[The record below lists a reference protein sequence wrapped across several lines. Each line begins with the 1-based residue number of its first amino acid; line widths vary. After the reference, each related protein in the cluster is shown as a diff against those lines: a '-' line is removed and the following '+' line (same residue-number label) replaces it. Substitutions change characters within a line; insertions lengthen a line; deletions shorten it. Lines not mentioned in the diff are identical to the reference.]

1 MVYRFLYTLV
11 GWCRSFYFSKITLRS
26 WPTSWQKG
34 SVPHRPRMLCANHPS
49 SFLDAVL
56 VASYLPFP
64 LGFLGRGDAFTPRFG
79 NFLRKHL
86 NMMPVWRHRE
96 GYANVH
102 RNYETFA
109 EANEY
114 WSKEGALII
123 FSEGLCVQEWKLRP
137 LPKGSARM
145 VWNAFHQGLDLE
157 IVPVGINYEHFDG
170 PGKTVDLR
178 FGGMVLASQLMQ
190 RFREES
196 DSLDAE
202 GRLRETTFLL
212 RFNRWL
218 EGELRTLV
226 VQAPGRAEA
235 CAPRGGAETLAGPL
249 IPTRD
254 RPMVLGLARLL
265 HAPYYLPLKALS
277 RRLCLGTVHYDS
289 VLFAIL
295 MLTYPLFLG
304 ALALLLACAFG
315 WIGALGVVLWPA
327 TAWFS
332 RFAST
337 NPSV

>member
-1 MVYRFLYTLV
+1 
-11 GWCRSFYFSKITLRS
+11 
-26 WPTSWQKG
+26 
-34 SVPHRPRMLCANHPS
+34 
-49 SFLDAVL
+49 
-56 VASYLPFP
+56 
-64 LGFLGRGDAFTPRFG
+64 
-79 NFLRKHL
+79 
-86 NMMPVWRHRE
+86 MMPVWRHRE

-254 RPMVLGLARLL
+254 RSMVLGLARLL

-277 RRLCLGTVHYDS
+277 RRLCLGTVHYDA

>member
-1 MVYRFLYTLV
+1 
-11 GWCRSFYFSKITLRS
+11 
-26 WPTSWQKG
+26 
-34 SVPHRPRMLCANHPS
+34 
-49 SFLDAVL
+49 
-56 VASYLPFP
+56 
-64 LGFLGRGDAFTPRFG
+64 
-79 NFLRKHL
+79 
-86 NMMPVWRHRE
+86 
-96 GYANVH
+96 
-102 RNYETFA
+102 
-109 EANEY
+109 
-114 WSKEGALII
+114 
-123 FSEGLCVQEWKLRP
+123 
-137 LPKGSARM
+137 
-145 VWNAFHQGLDLE
+145 
-157 IVPVGINYEHFDG
+157 
-170 PGKTVDLR
+170 
-178 FGGMVLASQLMQ
+178 MVLASQLMQ

-235 CAPRGGAETLAGPL
+235 CAPLGGAETLAGPL
-249 IPTRD
+249 IPTRN
-254 RPMVLGLARLL
+254 RPFMLALARLL
-265 HAPYYLPLKALS
+265 HAPYYLPLRALA
-277 RRLCLGTVHYDS
+277 RRLCQGTVHYDA

-304 ALALLLACAFG
+304 TLALLLGCAFG

>member
-1 MVYRFLYTLV
+1 MVYRFLYTLA
-11 GWCRSFYFSKITLRS
+11 GWCRSFYFSKITLRG
-26 WPTSWQKG
+26 WPTSWPKG
-34 SVPHRPRMLCANHPS
+34 RVPTRPRMLCANHPS
-49 SFLDAVL
+49 SFLDAAL

-64 LGFLGRGDAFTPRFG
+64 VGFLGWGDAFTPRFG

-254 RPMVLGLARLL
+254 RSMVLGLARLL
-265 HAPYYLPLKALS
+265 HAPYYLPTKALS